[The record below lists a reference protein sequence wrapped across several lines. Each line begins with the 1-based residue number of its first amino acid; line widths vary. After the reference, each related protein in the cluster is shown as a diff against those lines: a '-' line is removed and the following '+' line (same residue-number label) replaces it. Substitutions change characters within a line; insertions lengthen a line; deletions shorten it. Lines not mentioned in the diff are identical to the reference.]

1 MEAKIKVG
9 QSVQVRINDLVP
21 YPQNPRRGDIKAIA
35 ESLAYHGQF
44 KPIVVNKPNNQI
56 LAGNHT
62 YKAAKRLGWKTI
74 SVVYVDVDVEEA
86 RRIMLADNRLNDL
99 AHYNEP
105 MLATILETFKD
116 NFEGTGF
123 NEGDLKALEKIID
136 KDAEPLDAGDKP
148 VDSLKDDP
156 EIKISAWRFT
166 INRTEYSSWKEQ
178 LEWEAENSKPKAI
191 KILRARLGLPEPK
204 PIKQEPPTNPA
215 TENNAPQCETVQI
228 ENIKPYPA
236 NPREGDIGAIV
247 DSLEAHGQYRPIVA
261 NKQTGHILAGN
272 HTYQAAKQLGWFEIA
287 VTWVD
292 VDPDQELKI
301 VLVDNRTSDLATYDD
316 QELKNHLIYVTGK
329 KGTGFSSEDISEIM
343 SGGSSKP
350 SNQAIGKT
358 GVRIGDFRFKQ
369 SSEELNQWANKINT
383 WEDVAE
389 LLKMPIEA
397 CEIYPTGV

>member
-9 QSVQVRINDLVP
+9 QSVQVRLNDLVP

-44 KPIVVNKPNNQI
+44 KPIVVNKSNNQI

-74 SVVYVDVDVEEA
+74 SVVYVDVDAEEA

-166 INRTEYSSWKEQ
+166 INRLS
-178 LEWEAENSKPKAI
+178 
-191 KILRARLGLPEPK
+191 
-204 PIKQEPPTNPA
+204 
-215 TENNAPQCETVQI
+215 
-228 ENIKPYPA
+228 
-236 NPREGDIGAIV
+236 
-247 DSLEAHGQYRPIVA
+247 
-261 NKQTGHILAGN
+261 
-272 HTYQAAKQLGWFEIA
+272 
-287 VTWVD
+287 
-292 VDPDQELKI
+292 
-301 VLVDNRTSDLATYDD
+301 
-316 QELKNHLIYVTGK
+316 
-329 KGTGFSSEDISEIM
+329 
-343 SGGSSKP
+343 
-350 SNQAIGKT
+350 
-358 GVRIGDFRFKQ
+358 
-369 SSEELNQWANKINT
+369 
-383 WEDVAE
+383 
-389 LLKMPIEA
+389 
-397 CEIYPTGV
+397 